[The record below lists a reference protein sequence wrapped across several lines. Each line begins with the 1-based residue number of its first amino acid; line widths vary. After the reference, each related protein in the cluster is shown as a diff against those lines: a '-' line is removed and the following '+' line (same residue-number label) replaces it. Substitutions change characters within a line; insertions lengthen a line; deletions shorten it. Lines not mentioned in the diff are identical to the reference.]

1 MTRVRTLGMALA
13 LLTASLAFAPAP
25 AAVAHETRVAEDPI
39 LTIVGVATQL
49 GLKVQARDG
58 EEFALGTSFTG
69 LLAEPQ
75 KLARFGM
82 QMHDGAR
89 VTAARM
95 APDKIRVEA
104 DEMEPVAARASAT
117 LKVDV
122 KGELSAIPKP

>member
-1 MTRVRTLGMALA
+1 MTRVRTLGVALA
-13 LLTASLAFAPAP
+13 LLAASLAFAPAP
-25 AAVAHETRVAEDPI
+25 PAAAHQIRNAEDPI
-39 LTIVGVATQL
+39 LTIVGVAKQL
-49 GLKVQARDG
+49 GLTVQQRDG

-75 KLARFGM
+75 KLASFGI
-82 QMHDGAR
+82 QMHQGAR

-117 LKVDV
+117 LKVDI
-122 KGELSAIPKP
+122 KGILSVAPKA